1 MKVKGR
7 FKRQSDWWN
16 NNNSDKKNLCNEDR
30 LADVASVYLAAFLGY
45 PISFNSFLYYE
56 LDPDKEKDYPYY
68 SGELFYTEIKNII
81 LQEMIKFYIRTEYY
95 LINLIALSYFFSQ

>member
-1 MKVKGR
+1 MKVYR
-7 FKRQSDWWN
+7 SFN

-30 LADVASVYLAAFLGY
+30 LADVAAVYLAAFLGY

-68 SGELFYTEIKNII
+68 SGELFYICVNLKNTIT
-81 LQEMIKFYIRTEYY
+81 R
-95 LINLIALSYFFSQ
+95 NN

>member
-30 LADVASVYLAAFLGY
+30 LADVAAVYLATFLGY
-45 PISFNSFLYYE
+45 PISLNSFLDYE
-56 LDPDKEKDYPYY
+56 FDPDKEKDYPYQ
-68 SGELFYTEIKNII
+68 SGELFHICINFKNTITRN
-81 LQEMIKFYIRTEYY
+81 K
-95 LINLIALSYFFSQ
+95 